1 MRSQSYWN
9 TKRVF
14 LLVIA
19 LSFLLSLV
27 VTGLPQQRHLNTTR
41 QMINERQE
49 IANQIN
55 DQIVVV
61 KKATAR
67 TQDITQR
74 QKLILERI
82 DLEAQRLDA
91 EIQRLNLENTQ
102 DTLSI
107 GQSGRFILSLLGVF
121 FVLYIVFISND

>member
-19 LSFLLSLV
+19 LSFLFSLA
-27 VTGLPQQRHLNTTR
+27 TGLTQQRNLNTMQQT
-41 QMINERQE
+41 INERQE

-61 KKATAR
+61 KKAMAR

-74 QKLILERI
+74 QELMLERI

-91 EIQRLNLENTQ
+91 EIQRLNLENIQ

-107 GQSGRFILSLLGVF
+107 GQSVQFILSSLLGLF